1 MSEMAPTGSKYT
13 DQNERMKAFED
24 LMLALYQVRDSNDKH
39 ILLPG
44 LSELVNIYQQAE
56 NK

>member
-1 MSEMAPTGSKYT
+1 MGKHVLVEAEI
-13 DQNERMKAFED
+13 ERMSAFED
-24 LMLALYQVRDSNDKH
+24 LIIALYKIKDSNDKH